1 MTLAAID
8 DGPYWLWLSFLCRQS
23 GLTLWVEKDYIDR
36 DSGGYI
42 KNLF

>member
-8 DGPYWLWLSFLCRQS
+8 DEPYWRWLSFLRRQS